1 MSFTID
7 TGESCTIKSSPT
19 DDIIFSPVEID
30 QLVGELDKIGVEGSD
45 ILFEDIL
52 KNLKGEGI
60 LD

>member
-1 MSFTID
+1 MDFTID
-7 TGESCTIKSSPT
+7 TGESCITKTSPT

-30 QLVGELDKIGVEGSD
+30 QLVSELDKIGVEGSD
-45 ILFEDIL
+45 SLFEDIL